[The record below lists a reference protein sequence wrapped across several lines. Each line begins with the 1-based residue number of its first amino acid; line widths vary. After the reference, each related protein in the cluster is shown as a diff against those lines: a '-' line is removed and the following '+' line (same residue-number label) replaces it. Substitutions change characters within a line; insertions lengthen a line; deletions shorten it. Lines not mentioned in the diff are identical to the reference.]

1 MAKKKK
7 KQNEGLK
14 ALVAVLFVFAV
25 IAVIILFVVMQPNND
40 DTHSNL
46 GDDIVGDNIKGT
58 ENTTRKDLLESA
70 ELPDATKPVQ
80 ETSESGTTKI
90 SLLGMTASVEGQGAK
105 VEGNTIK
112 ITRGGIYEFSG
123 TLDDGRILVKAKGED
138 VVIIFNG
145 VNITCSNSS
154 PLYVNKANSVTV
166 LLNGTTE
173 NILTD
178 GDNYDYTLE
187 YCDLAAEEPNNCIYS
202 KDDLIIRGTGSLT
215 VDANFNGG
223 IKSNDNLSIINT
235 NVTVNS
241 KNHGINGKDSLL
253 IQNSTVDVKA
263 GGDGIRSTQDK
274 DPARGFA
281 QIVDSNIFVNST
293 EDAVQVETGIT
304 ITNSSVSLVAG
315 GGYNA
320 SSLTNIGSAKGV
332 KVNQGYATVN
342 GGHIIID
349 SFDDCFNVAGDIT
362 INGSE
367 LADAANLTLY
377 SGDDGIHSDANILV
391 NCDQINIEESK
402 EGIEGMA
409 ITFEGGEVYINAKDD
424 GINTA
429 GGADGEE
436 FEMMAP
442 HNPFAGND
450 KNNITVN
457 GTSYIVVNAN
467 GDGVDSNGNIY
478 LNGGILIVNGPT
490 NAGNGALDYAGDFYI
505 EGGTLLAT
513 GASGMAQVPDNLN
526 QPCISITF
534 DKTLTVGDIV
544 NISNGEDE
552 HTFYIAKAIDNLIY
566 STGSIQQG
574 TTYTV
579 SYGGKY
585 SNGTVTDSICSG
597 GKYSGGT
604 TLCEL
609 TIDDML
615 VAYGRVGIGG
625 SMGGGMFGEP
635 GKPGKGHGEG
645 KRPPM

>member
-1 MAKKKK
+1 MAKSKK

-14 ALVAVLFVFAV
+14 AIVAMLFVLAV
-25 IAVIILFVVMQPNND
+25 IALIVFLLLLQPKDND
-40 DTHSNL
+40 TKSNL
-46 GDDIVGDNIKGT
+46 GDDIVSDNIKGT
-58 ENTTRKDLLESA
+58 ENTTRKDLLEASA
-70 ELPDATKPVQ
+70 LPDATTPVQ
-80 ETSESGTTKI
+80 ETNESGTTKI
-90 SLLGMTASVEGQGAK
+90 FLLGMTASVEGQGAK
-105 VEGNTIK
+105 VEGKTVK
-112 ITRGGIYEFSG
+112 ITRGGIYELSG

-138 VVIIFNG
+138 VVLIFNG
-145 VNITCSNSS
+145 VNITCSDSS

-178 GDNYDYTLE
+178 GDNYDFTLE
-187 YCDLAAEEPNNCIYS
+187 YADLAADEPNNCVYS
-202 KDDLIIRGTGSLT
+202 KDDLIIRGTGSLI
-215 VDANFNGG
+215 VNANYNGG

-235 NVTVNS
+235 NVTVNA

-253 IQNSTVDVKA
+253 IQNSTVNVTS
-263 GGDGIRSTQDK
+263 GGDGLRSTQDT
-274 DPARGFA
+274 DPVRGYA
-281 QIVDSNIFVNST
+281 QIVGSNVFINST
-293 EDAVQVETGIT
+293 EDAIQVETGLT
-304 ITNSSVSLVAG
+304 VTNSSMHLVACG
-315 GGYNA
+315 GHNA
-320 SSLTNIGSAKGV
+320 STLTTTGSAKGI
-332 KVNQGYATVN
+332 KVNQGYAEIN
-342 GGHIIID
+342 AGHIIID
-349 SFDDCFNVAGDIT
+349 SLDDCFNVAGNIT

-367 LADAANLTLY
+367 LADAANITLY
-377 SGDDGIHSDANILV
+377 SGDDGIHSDATITIAG
-391 NCDQINIEESK
+391 DQIFVEESK

-409 ITFEGGEVYINAKDD
+409 IVFEHGTVYINAKDD

-436 FEMMAP
+436 FEMMAG
-442 HNPFAGND
+442 NPFAAND
-450 KNNITVN
+450 TNNITIN
-457 GTSYIVVNAN
+457 GGYIVVNAN

-478 LNGGILIVNGPT
+478 LNGGVLIVNGPT

-526 QPCISITF
+526 QPCISVTF

-552 HTFYIAKAIDNLIY
+552 HSFYIAKAIDNLIY
-566 STGSIQQG
+566 SAGSIQQG

-585 SNGTVTDSICSG
+585 KDGTVTDGICNDGS
-597 GKYSGGT
+597 YSGGT

-615 VAYGRVGIGG
+615 VSYGRVGIGG
-625 SMGGGMFGEP
+625 SMGGNMFGEP